1 LKSKFNFTSTS
12 ASKSIKDYFDNYF
25 FSSSDSRD
33 IIFEKLGQIGCSILA
48 ASSIETTA
56 KLHILSLGY
65 VHHPIVDKYLSR
77 IAQATKRV
85 SLKYYF
91 LM

>member
-1 LKSKFNFTSTS
+1 LKSNYNFISTS
-12 ASKSIKDYFDNYF
+12 ASKSIKDCFDNYF
-25 FSSSDSRD
+25 LSSSDSRE
-33 IIFEKLGQIGCSILA
+33 IIFEKLGQIGYSILA

-65 VHHPIVDKYLSR
+65 VHHPMADKYLSR

-91 LM
+91 FM